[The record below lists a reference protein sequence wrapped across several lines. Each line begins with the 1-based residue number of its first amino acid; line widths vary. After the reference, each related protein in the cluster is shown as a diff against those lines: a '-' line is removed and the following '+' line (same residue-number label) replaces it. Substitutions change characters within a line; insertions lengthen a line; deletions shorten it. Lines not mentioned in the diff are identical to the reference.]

1 MRTRRGAILAGLL
14 VLTPGA
20 GPSPVQ
26 AQESGPIQVQETGP
40 AQVQETARTRAR
52 QALPET
58 VFQDLDALA
67 TQLVDEGIPADPIFN
82 KALEGLAKRVP
93 PDRILPAV
101 SRYAGQLRM
110 ARNAFGAMGT
120 GPHVVA
126 GADALQRGVEANLLQ
141 RLGRPEEDTPGPS
154 PVAVLVLADL
164 VEAGVP
170 ADRALD
176 VLRQAMRMRAAEQQM
191 LGISGRVR
199 QLMRQGQSPQDAA
212 EQVRRS
218 LQRGRGGGGVGP
230 PVPPGSEPVTQGRR
244 RNQPGRGGRG

>member
-1 MRTRRGAILAGLL
+1 MS
-14 VLTPGA
+14 PGPA
-20 GPSPVQ
+20 AAQVEDMTMAPVQ
-26 AQESGPIQVQETGP
+26 ER
-40 AQVQETARTRAR
+40 AQVQETSRAR
-52 QALPET
+52 AQEALPET
-58 VFQDLDALA
+58 VFQSLDALA
-67 TQLVDEGIPADPIFN
+67 NELGEEGIPADPVFN

-93 PDRILPAV
+93 ADRILPAV
-101 SRYAGQLRM
+101 NRYAGQLRT
-110 ARNAFGAMGT
+110 AKNAFGTLGT
-120 GPHVVA
+120 GPLLVA
-126 GADALQRGVEANLLQ
+126 GADALQRGVEADLLR

-154 PVAVLVLADL
+154 PMAVLVLADL

-170 ADRALD
+170 ADRALN
-176 VLRQAMRMRAAEQQM
+176 VLRQAMRLRAGEQQM